1 MRILITGASGQL
13 AKTLWCILDQDS
25 SSYRIF
31 AFSHAQLDITNQKEL
46 EEKLSSILPDCFINL
61 AAYTD
66 VVQAEINKTMAWA
79 INAVAPAFI
88 AKLCKRL
95 NIRFIHLSSNY
106 VFSGLGPEIYYYQ
119 EQDQTSPLNY
129 YGFSKQEGEKA
140 LLYHKEDALIIRTS
154 SLYSPELLYPHFIYK
169 ILKQLKAGRTP
180 CVFINTY
187 TQLSDCVNL
196 AIFIKRCL
204 IDPPTVNII
213 HFSGLELTNYYVLA
227 QQVAQYYAEL
237 ADSKVPYILKA
248 DPIIPPVHPPLAL
261 LDNSLRCQLFPDL
274 DNQQTSVRKIVR
286 SCINHLNAVESIA
299 LH

>member
-13 AKTLWCILDQDS
+13 GKTFLRILRQDS
-25 SSYRIF
+25 PSYCIF
-31 AFSHAQLDITNQKEL
+31 AFSHAQLDVTNQKKL
-46 EEKLSSILPDCFINL
+46 EEKLSSILPDYFINL

-66 VVQAEINKTMAWA
+66 ITQAEIKKTMAWA
-79 INAVAPAFI
+79 INAIAPASI

-106 VFSGLGPEIYYYQ
+106 VFSGLGPAIYYYR

-140 LLYHKEDALIIRTS
+140 LLHHKEDALIIRTS
-154 SLYSPELLYPHFIYK
+154 SLYSPELLYPHFIHK
-169 ILKQLKAGRTP
+169 ILEQLKAGHTP

-204 IDPPTVNII
+204 TDPPAVNII
-213 HFSGLELTNYYVLA
+213 HFSGLELTNYYTLA

-237 ADSKVPYILKA
+237 EDIKVPYILKV
-248 DPIIPPVHPPLAL
+248 DPIIPPLHPPLAL

-274 DNQQTSVRKIVR
+274 DNKQTPIQEIVR
-286 SCINHLNAVESIA
+286 SYCA
-299 LH
+299 L